1 VLQACVQDV
10 GSVKLFV
17 TLNFFNCVEN
27 CIQLNSSE
35 SFQLGAFSS
44 KINHF
49 QFSEPPGGKN
59 EFLGGKF
66 SAIHQPLTPFKT
78 FHWGLSKSPQTFC
91 QQKTQESV
99 IESLV

>member
-1 VLQACVQDV
+1 VTGACVQDV
-10 GSVKLFV
+10 GSVKFFL

-44 KINHF
+44 KMNCF

-66 SAIHQPLTPFKT
+66 SAIQQPLTPLIVK
-78 FHWGLSKSPQTFC
+78 KSPDFLLAKNPGEC
-91 QQKTQESV
+91 Q
-99 IESLV
+99 